1 MKNVSLQELFCQR
14 AKLLICR
21 GKHPLAALFLS
32 RFCRT
37 RGFWKRDA
45 VRTEVT
51 TGSTLP
57 DGIFRTWLFL
67 LRFVAPVAILFVFLN
82 GIGVL

>member
-1 MKNVSLQELFCQR
+1 MPLG
-14 AKLLICR
+14 ALLI
-21 GKHPLAALFLS
+21 ALFVAW
-32 RFCRT
+32 
-37 RGFWKRDA
+37 FWKRDA